1 MLFKLTEKA
10 KIPPGIQ
17 SIFKTMHEETFV
29 PVRTENKTSP
39 KFQVCIVVKQGCV
52 LAPALF
58 LTYIHAITQITLD
71 RCNAGVEIRFR
82 NDLDM
87 FSRRNLKAASKTEKR
102 KIQELMF
109 ADDAALI
116 AETLENLQQ
125 LLDTFVEVANQFG
138 LKVNVEKTKCMF
150 INCSTN
156 NIHIEGAALE
166 TVDVFKYLGNNI
178 TPDGS
183 CNKEINHRIS
193 AAARAFGSLYHRVWK
208 SHDLSMKTKIRIHET
223 VVLSTLLYST
233 ETLTLLEKHKMKL
246 NATTYLGGVVIALGE
261 LDKGKRNP
269 CKPRKRW
276 TDIVKDDLKLLS
288 INIKEWRE
296 LAADRIAWREETKTK
311 ILLLHQQNLE
321 QRAERRTQRHEEEDT
336 YSWKCP
342 LCDFKCDGRRGREYV
357 NSHLTQAHKTRQPP
371 TTETT
376 RPTVIHCTICDLQCK
391 SKSGLT
397 SHMRHKH
404 PDAALASSIPKP
416 IRLQSDSRP
425 PDTQQSQHDQP
436 TSAVPIPSNQWS
448 CPHFQRSFR
457 SKAGLSSH
465 TRSNKC
471 GVQR

>member
-1 MLFKLTEKA
+1 MSWDSFFRNSAAGASSTTAYSPPPSLALPGKNHVPLSALGPYLGATGGLPAIGGQVTEKVIDDHLAVQGIIRSYQARGHLVAEVDPLGIKYGDLHKLSKKKEGQPHEIVVRQYTLEKA

-223 VVLSTLLYST
+223 VVLSTLLAIHAP
-233 ETLTLLEKHKMKL
+233 LTLS
-246 NATTYLGGVVIALGE
+246 NPNTTSPPRPCPSQATNGAAPIFRDPSGPRRDCPVTLGATSAE
-261 LDKGKRNP
+261 F
-269 CKPRKRW
+269 
-276 TDIVKDDLKLLS
+276 KD
-288 INIKEWRE
+288 
-296 LAADRIAWREETKTK
+296 
-311 ILLLHQQNLE
+311 
-321 QRAERRTQRHEEEDT
+321 EDT
-336 YSWKCP
+336 S
-342 LCDFKCDGRRGREYV
+342 
-357 NSHLTQAHKTRQPP
+357 
-371 TTETT
+371 
-376 RPTVIHCTICDLQCK
+376 
-391 SKSGLT
+391 
-397 SHMRHKH
+397 
-404 PDAALASSIPKP
+404 
-416 IRLQSDSRP
+416 
-425 PDTQQSQHDQP
+425 
-436 TSAVPIPSNQWS
+436 
-448 CPHFQRSFR
+448 
-457 SKAGLSSH
+457 
-465 TRSNKC
+465 
-471 GVQR
+471 